1 MKNLFTICFA
11 LFLLGS
17 CANSQSQSKEVIV
30 SVDAKKFRELVE
42 SGNGTVLDVR
52 TQEECDAGYIAGAK
66 IIDIYLEGFE
76 EKVKQL
82 PKDKE
87 VYVYCRA
94 GRRSMDAAKILE
106 KNGFTKVYNL
116 QAGINE
122 WNDSGFP
129 LVK

>member
-1 MKNLFTICFA
+1 M
-11 LFLLGS
+11 LGS